1 MHASS
6 LLDEIHSPVDLKSLT
21 YAQLAQL
28 AGEIRTEII
37 DVVTRNGGHLGA
49 SLGAVELTLA
59 LHYVFDSPRDKLVWD
74 VGHQA
79 YVHKLVTG
87 RRDRFESIRQE
98 GGLSGFLSRDESE
111 HDAFGAGHAS
121 TSISAALGMAIGET
135 LRPAEEARGRCV
147 AIIGDGALT
156 GGMAFEGLNNAGN
169 LNVPLVVVLNDNEM
183 SIAPNVGAIAKYL
196 NRVRTDPRY
205 ARARAEW
212 ERLAARLPQGE
223 FLIELGR
230 RMRDSVKE
238 FIYHAMIWEELGFTY
253 VGPVDG
259 HDLKATINALRQA
272 RQIDGPAFVHVVTS
286 KGKGYDPADV
296 DGERSHAVSA
306 KTAEARP
313 QTAEKTTGD
322 WRRPSAAPKYQDV
335 FAQTMIELAAD
346 DPRIVCITA
355 AMPSGTSVGKFA
367 AVYPERAF
375 DVGIAEQHAV
385 TFAAGLAT
393 TGARP
398 VAAIYSTFLQRAY
411 DQIVHDVCLQRL
423 PVIFAMDRAGFA
435 GDDGRTHHG
444 IYDLSYLRCLPN
456 ITIMAPKDENELRHM
471 LKTAV
476 EHTSGPIAVRYPRGA
491 GVGVPTDEPLHTLPI
506 GRAEV
511 LRDGTD
517 VALLAVGTMV
527 LPAERAA
534 DQLAL
539 EGIRATVVNARFVKP
554 LDEPLILELVRT
566 HGGLVTIEESA
577 TAGGF
582 GAGVLELL
590 ANHGIALPC
599 RVLGVPDRIFE
610 QASQGRLREK
620 AGLTIDGIVA
630 AARAVVAE
638 RGGIV
643 AGSPASVGSGDP
655 GIAGR

>member
-1 MHASS
+1 
-6 LLDEIHSPVDLKSLT
+6 
-21 YAQLAQL
+21 
-28 AGEIRTEII
+28 
-37 DVVTRNGGHLGA
+37 
-49 SLGAVELTLA
+49 
-59 LHYVFDSPRDKLVWD
+59 
-74 VGHQA
+74 
-79 YVHKLVTG
+79 
-87 RRDRFESIRQE
+87 
-98 GGLSGFLSRDESE
+98 
-111 HDAFGAGHAS
+111 
-121 TSISAALGMAIGET
+121 
-135 LRPAEEARGRCV
+135 
-147 AIIGDGALT
+147 
-156 GGMAFEGLNNAGN
+156 
-169 LNVPLVVVLNDNEM
+169 
-183 SIAPNVGAIAKYL
+183 
-196 NRVRTDPRY
+196 
-205 ARARAEW
+205 
-212 ERLAARLPQGE
+212 
-223 FLIELGR
+223 
-230 RMRDSVKE
+230 
-238 FIYHAMIWEELGFTY
+238 
-253 VGPVDG
+253 
-259 HDLKATINALRQA
+259 
-272 RQIDGPAFVHVVTS
+272 
-286 KGKGYDPADV
+286 
-296 DGERSHAVSA
+296 
-306 KTAEARP
+306 
-313 QTAEKTTGD
+313 
-322 WRRPSAAPKYQDV
+322 
-335 FAQTMIELAAD
+335 
-346 DPRIVCITA
+346 
-355 AMPSGTSVGKFA
+355 
-367 AVYPERAF
+367 
-375 DVGIAEQHAV
+375 
-385 TFAAGLAT
+385 
-393 TGARP
+393 
-398 VAAIYSTFLQRAY
+398 
-411 DQIVHDVCLQRL
+411 
-423 PVIFAMDRAGFA
+423 
-435 GDDGRTHHG
+435 
-444 IYDLSYLRCLPN
+444 
-456 ITIMAPKDENELRHM
+456 MAPKDENELRHM